1 MPLSAVWDKQSDL
14 QLEMVLTCLDTWC
27 GSSLSECWESYCFVY
42 VIDVRSLSWLWHEPD
57 TAHDKTAYCLS
68 AVSVPC
74 DWYEISIERCDAR
87 LLFVSFV
94 CCIKLTV
101 WDSWVC
107 CVCVLVID
115 MRSQLT
121 GGTPDFSLGPHA
133 RVSQSGIFTKNLL
146 TMFAHLLAFQLA
158 MCEMRLWRM
167 LSLF

>member
-27 GSSLSECWESYCFVY
+27 GSSLSECWESYCCVD

-57 TAHDKTAYCLS
+57 TEHDKKEYCLS
-68 AVSVPC
+68 VVSVPC
-74 DWYEISIERCDAR
+74 DWFKILIERCNSR

-101 WDSWVC
+101 WDSCVF
-107 CVCVLVID
+107 CVCGLVID

-121 GGTPDFSLGPHA
+121 GATPDFSLEPLA
-133 RVSQSGIFTKNLL
+133 RLCHNLEYSPRICSQCLHICWPFS
-146 TMFAHLLAFQLA
+146 
-158 MCEMRLWRM
+158 
-167 LSLF
+167 S